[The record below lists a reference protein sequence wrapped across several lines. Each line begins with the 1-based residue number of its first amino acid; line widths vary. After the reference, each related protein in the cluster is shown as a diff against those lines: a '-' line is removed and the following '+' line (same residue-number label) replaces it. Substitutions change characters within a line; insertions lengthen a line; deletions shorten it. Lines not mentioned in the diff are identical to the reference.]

1 MAFRPTGPLW
11 CVTFRHARQ
20 IATCLST
27 KVSPTNS
34 PLVCPLQVD
43 TSIVGITRMTTR
55 HEPLAN
61 CENSVTG
68 NALPDEAT
76 LARLG
81 GTFRRDGSALRGNRI
96 WLALGFVLLAFW
108 IYKLRDLALP
118 YFWDELGVYGRAA
131 VYLHDHALGLLP
143 SDLPPELSRGHP
155 LLLPFTFGALFRVF
169 GATPLVA
176 HVSMLIVSTGLI
188 ASVFWIARWH
198 WNAPVA
204 LAAAAL
210 LLVQPLFLAQ
220 STLLLPEVPLTL
232 ACLWSMHAFS
242 RKRYLLAGICT
253 TLAIFLKET
262 ALVLNAVLWVML
274 FVEWSR
280 SRSKLKSCLSG
291 ILALAVPALL
301 FGAFLFIQK
310 RQNGWYL
317 YPLHKEGV
325 NFHWSALK
333 GGLVECVNCVLVE
346 QGRLALSVI
355 VALWLLL
362 RLFGLR
368 DGERRFV
375 RSLAWTFALFGI
387 GIVVFSAGN
396 VFMKRY
402 LLCLLPPLA
411 ILSSRALF
419 ELVRDQAKV
428 FLPAVASLCL
438 LSLGDLKSPSFNCAY
453 DMSFR
458 ESVRLQQE
466 ATRYVEDT
474 VGTDTPIFSNFPPI
488 FGLEDPR
495 YGYARKKFR
504 HFSDR
509 YSSEAKYVLV
519 SELFDPF
526 KPPAGVHTELTKRFS
541 SPYTN
546 IALYRILR

>member
-1 MAFRPTGPLW
+1 
-11 CVTFRHARQ
+11 
-20 IATCLST
+20 
-27 KVSPTNS
+27 
-34 PLVCPLQVD
+34 
-43 TSIVGITRMTTR
+43 MTTQ
-55 HEPLAN
+55 HERRAN
-61 CENSVTG
+61 CEGAVTG
-68 NALPDEAT
+68 GALPEVSIPPPPDSS
-76 LARLG
+76 
-81 GTFRRDGSALRGNRI
+81 FRHVGSGLSENRV
-96 WLALGFVLLAFW
+96 WLALGLVLLPFW
-108 IYKLRDLALP
+108 TYKLRDLSLP

-143 SDLPPELSRGHP
+143 SNLPPELSRGHP
-155 LLLPFTFGALFRVF
+155 LLLPFTFGALFRIF

-176 HVSMLIVSTGLI
+176 HIFMLAVATGLVV
-188 ASVFWIARWH
+188 SVFWIARWH
-198 WNAPVA
+198 WNATVA

-220 STLLLPEVPLTL
+220 STLLLPEVPLAL

-262 ALVLNAVLWVML
+262 ALVLDSVLWTML
-274 FVEWSR
+274 FVEWLR
-280 SRSKLKSCLSG
+280 SRPKLRSCLGS

-301 FGAFLFIQK
+301 FGAFLLIQK

-317 YPLHKEGV
+317 YPLHEEHV
-325 NFHWSALK
+325 NFGWNALK
-333 GGLVECVNCVLVE
+333 GGLFECVNCLLVE
-346 QGRLALSVI
+346 QGRLALSV
-355 VALWLLL
+355 VVTLWLLL
-362 RLFGLR
+362 RVLGQR
-368 DGERRFV
+368 ESERRFV

-411 ILSSRALF
+411 ILSGRALF
-419 ELVRDQAKV
+419 ELVRDQARV
-428 FLPAVASLCL
+428 FLPAVVGLCL
-438 LSLGDLKSPSFNCAY
+438 LSLGDVKSPSFNCAY

-519 SELFDPF
+519 SELFAS
-526 KPPAGVHTELTKRFS
+526 PAGL
-541 SPYTN
+541 
-546 IALYRILR
+546 A

>member
-1 MAFRPTGPLW
+1 
-11 CVTFRHARQ
+11 
-20 IATCLST
+20 
-27 KVSPTNS
+27 
-34 PLVCPLQVD
+34 
-43 TSIVGITRMTTR
+43 MTTQ
-55 HEPLAN
+55 HERRAN
-61 CENSVTG
+61 CEGAVTG
-68 NALPDEAT
+68 GALPEVSIPPPPDSS
-76 LARLG
+76 
-81 GTFRRDGSALRGNRI
+81 FRHVGSGLSENRV
-96 WLALGFVLLAFW
+96 WLALGLVLLPFW
-108 IYKLRDLALP
+108 TYKLRDLSLP

-143 SDLPPELSRGHP
+143 SNLPPEPSRGHP
-155 LLLPFTFGALFRVF
+155 LLLPFTFGALFRIF

-176 HVSMLIVSTGLI
+176 HIFMLAGATGLVV
-188 ASVFWIARWH
+188 SVFWIARWH
-198 WNAPVA
+198 WNATVA

-220 STLLLPEVPLTL
+220 STLLLPEVPLAL

-262 ALVLNAVLWVML
+262 ALVLDSVLWTML
-274 FVEWSR
+274 FVEWLR
-280 SRSKLKSCLSG
+280 SRPKLRSCLGS

-301 FGAFLFIQK
+301 FGAFLLIQK

-317 YPLHKEGV
+317 YPLHEEHV
-325 NFHWSALK
+325 NFGWNALK
-333 GGLVECVNCVLVE
+333 GGLFECVNCLLVE
-346 QGRLALSVI
+346 QGRLALSV
-355 VALWLLL
+355 VVTLWLLL
-362 RLFGLR
+362 RVLGQR
-368 DGERRFV
+368 ESERRFV

-411 ILSSRALF
+411 ILSGRALF
-419 ELVRDQAKV
+419 ELVRDQARV
-428 FLPAVASLCL
+428 FLPAVVGLCL
-438 LSLGDLKSPSFNCAY
+438 LSLGDVKSPSFNCAY

-495 YGYARKKFR
+495 YGFARMKFR

-519 SELFDPF
+519 SELFDRF
-526 KPPAGVHTELTKRFS
+526 KPPAGVHTELAKRFS

>member
-1 MAFRPTGPLW
+1 
-11 CVTFRHARQ
+11 
-20 IATCLST
+20 
-27 KVSPTNS
+27 
-34 PLVCPLQVD
+34 
-43 TSIVGITRMTTR
+43 MTTQ
-55 HEPLAN
+55 HERRAN
-61 CENSVTG
+61 CEGAVTG
-68 NALPDEAT
+68 GALPEVSIPPPPDSS
-76 LARLG
+76 
-81 GTFRRDGSALRGNRI
+81 FRHVGSGLSENRV
-96 WLALGFVLLAFW
+96 WLALGLVLLPFW
-108 IYKLRDLALP
+108 TYKLRDLSLP

-131 VYLHDHALGLLP
+131 VYMHDHALGLLP

-155 LLLPFTFGALFRVF
+155 LLLPFTFGALFRIF

-176 HVSMLIVSTGLI
+176 HVFMLAVSTGLVL
-188 ASVFWIARWH
+188 SVFWIARWH
-198 WNAPVA
+198 WNATVA

-220 STLLLPEVPLTL
+220 STLLLPEVPLAL

-262 ALVLNAVLWVML
+262 ALVLDSVLWTML
-274 FVEWSR
+274 FVEWLR
-280 SRSKLKSCLSG
+280 SRPKLRSCLGS

-301 FGAFLFIQK
+301 FGAFLLIQK

-317 YPLHKEGV
+317 YPLHEEHV
-325 NFHWSALK
+325 NFGWNALK
-333 GGLVECVNCVLVE
+333 GGLFECVNCLLVE
-346 QGRLALSVI
+346 QGRLALSV
-355 VALWLLL
+355 VVTLWLLL
-362 RLFGLR
+362 RVLGQR
-368 DGERRFV
+368 ESERRFV

-411 ILSSRALF
+411 ILSGRALF
-419 ELVRDQAKV
+419 ELVRDQARV
-428 FLPAVASLCL
+428 FLPAVVGLCL
-438 LSLGDLKSPSFNCAY
+438 LSLGDVKSPSFNCAY

-519 SELFDPF
+519 SELFDRF
-526 KPPAGVHTELTKRFS
+526 KPPAGVHTELAKRFS